1 MKRVYLIALLAL
13 SFSTL
18 FANNPIDTAR
28 VNPFMDGV
36 VKAKFHSGDVVGGVI
51 VLTSGSEVLLKR
63 GYGYANILTRQPVA
77 VDSTLF
83 RIGSISKLFVWLA
96 VMQQVEEGKLDL
108 STNINTYLTDFKIPD
123 SFDKAITL
131 THLMGHTAGFEDRV
145 IGLFVND
152 TEKLKRLSELL
163 AGDLPNR
170 VRPPG
175 EYASYSNHGTAI
187 AAHIVEIV
195 SGLDWNEYVE
205 QRIINPLGLHS
216 TTFRQPLPDSLA
228 SRMSK
233 GYAKMG
239 GEHLEKPFE
248 LIPLAPVG
256 AATTSARDMAVFMQM
271 LLNKGALG
279 DIKIIDST
287 SFNLML
293 SPSHRHD
300 SRVNPSLHGFLDLG
314 KDSCRIIGHG
324 GDTFWF
330 HSLLALLPVQNIGL
344 FISQNSEG
352 RGDEQSFIL
361 DAFVDEFMDCAS
373 EPMPVIELKGDYLEQ
388 FAGEYISNRYPH
400 SDYLKLISL
409 SARLKIL
416 VDGAQLKM
424 VKGNKVTYW
433 NPVGSSVFQ
442 HEWSD
447 ERIAFKKDK
456 NGNISMLFEQRTPIV
471 AYSKAKPYERRGAH
485 IIIFVFILTT
495 CLLALFY
502 WPFVYIIRRRYQPMS
517 IASRA
522 IPVGSKL
529 VAWTS
534 TLLLTIFIIGA
545 LSALGGKEQAVYAVP
560 SLLKILLV
568 IPIIQ
573 ILLVVL
579 MLIQTIGIF
588 RHKTIA
594 LRSRLFYLLIL
605 LANIAAIWELYHWNF
620 LGWNY

>member
-1 MKRVYLIALLAL
+1 MKRFYLIALLVL

-18 FANNPIDTAR
+18 FAINPIDTAR

-36 VKAKFHSGDVVGGVI
+36 LKAKLRSSDVAGGVI
-51 VLTSGSEVLLKR
+51 VLTSGSEVILKR
-63 GYGYANILTRQPVA
+63 GYGYADILTREPVA

-108 STNINTYLTDFKIPD
+108 NTNINTYLTDFKIPD
-123 SFDKAITL
+123 SFDEAVTL

-152 TEKLKRLSELL
+152 TDKLKSLSELL
-163 AGDLPNR
+163 ADDLPKR
-170 VRPPG
+170 IRRPG
-175 EYASYSNHGTAI
+175 EYASYSNHGAAV

-195 SGLDWNEYVE
+195 SGLSWNEYVE
-205 QRIINPLGLHS
+205 QKIINPLGLYS

-233 GYAKMG
+233 GYANVG
-239 GEHLEKPFE
+239 GQLMQKPFE
-248 LIPLAPVG
+248 LIPLAAIG
-256 AATTSARDMAVFMQM
+256 AATTSARDMAIFIQM
-271 LLNKGALG
+271 LLNKGSLG
-279 DIKIIDST
+279 DVEIIDST

-300 SRVNPSLHGFLDLG
+300 KWVNPSLHGFLDLG
-314 KDSCRIIGHG
+314 KDGCRIIGHG

-330 HSLLALLPVQNIGL
+330 HSLLALLPDQNIGL

-352 RGDEQSFIL
+352 RGNEQSFIL
-361 DAFVDEFMDCAS
+361 DAFVDEFMDCPN
-373 EPMPVIELKGDYLEQ
+373 EPMPVIEFKSDYLEQ

-409 SARLKIL
+409 GARLKIL

-424 VKGNKVTYW
+424 VKGNKITYW
-433 NPVGSSVFQ
+433 NPVGSVVFQ
-442 HEWSD
+442 QEWSN
-447 ERIAFKKDK
+447 ERIAFEKDK
-456 NGNISMLFEQRTPIV
+456 KGKISMLFEQNLPIV
-471 AYSKAKPYERRGAH
+471 AYSKAKPYEKRGAH
-485 IIIFVFILTT
+485 IMIFTFILIT
-495 CLLALFY
+495 CLLALLY
-502 WPFVYIIRRRYQPMS
+502 WPFVYIIRRRYQPIS
-517 IASRA
+517 IVSRA

-529 VAWTS
+529 VAWS
-534 TLLLTIFIIGA
+534 SALLLAVFA
-545 LSALGGKEQAVYAVP
+545 LGVLSVLGGKEQAVYAVP
-560 SLLKILLV
+560 SLLKILLI

-573 ILLVVL
+573 IPLVVL
-579 MLIQTIGIF
+579 MFVQTIGVF
-588 RHKTIA
+588 GHKTIG
-594 LRSRLFYLLIL
+594 LTSRMFYLLIL
-605 LANIAAIWELYHWNF
+605 LANIAALWELYYWNF